1 MADSDLIMQYQAQAF
16 STMSKGELL
25 VKLYDGEIKDLK
37 YASILLKQKDADR
50 AREFLTKGKNIL
62 NYLTAILNDKYSL
75 SENLRTIYLHL
86 IGQIVLASAYGDASY
101 IDKIIPTVQGLR
113 DAWAEAE
120 KKVQIQ
126 NKKKG

>member
-1 MADSDLIMQYQAQAF
+1 MADSDLIMQYQTQAF

-75 SENLRTIYLHL
+75 SGNLRTIYLHL